1 MGNLKISELPYAS
14 KIDDGALVVLVQD
27 HANKVVTV
35 DELSQKINEKQNQ
48 IIDHI
53 WHELKHVTSIE
64 TIKPICNT
72 VASHEYRINRIEKLN
87 EKQDCQLVN
96 LTNAM
101 SEISDRQHSHRDD
114 INKLMQY
121 EPWTEVHSEDEL
133 EALSK

>member
-14 KIDDGALVVLVQD
+14 KIDDDALVTLVQD

-35 DELSQKINEKQNQ
+35 DELSRKINEKQNQ
-48 IIDHI
+48 IIDHL
-53 WHELKHVTSIE
+53 WHELKHCTSME
-64 TIKPICNT
+64 TIRTICNT
-72 VASHEYRINRIEKLN
+72 LASHEYRINRIEKLN

-121 EPWTEVHSEDEL
+121 EPWTEVNSEDEL
-133 EALSK
+133 KALSK

>member
-1 MGNLKISELPYAS
+1 MGNVKISALPYAS

-48 IIDHI
+48 IIDHL

-114 INKLMQY
+114 INRLMQY
-121 EPWTEVHSEDEL
+121 EPWAEVNSEDEL
-133 EALSK
+133 KALSK

>member
-14 KIDDGALVVLVQD
+14 KINDDALVVLVQD

-35 DELSQKINEKQNQ
+35 DELSQKINEKQNR
-48 IIDHI
+48 IIDHL
-53 WHELKHVTSIE
+53 WHELKHCTSME
-64 TIKPICNT
+64 TIRPICNT
-72 VASHEYRINRIEKLN
+72 IASHEYRINRIEKLN

-101 SEISDRQHSHRDD
+101 CEISTRQHSHHDD

-133 EALSK
+133 KALSK

>member
-35 DELSQKINEKQNQ
+35 DELSQKINEKQNH
-48 IIDHI
+48 IIDHL
-53 WHELKHVTSIE
+53 WHELKHLTSIE

-87 EKQDCQLVN
+87 GKQDCQLVN
-96 LTNAM
+96 LTNAV

>member
-1 MGNLKISELPYAS
+1 MGNVKISELPYS
-14 KIDDGALVVLVQD
+14 SRIDDDALVVLVQD

-35 DELSQKINEKQNQ
+35 DELSQKINDKQNH
-48 IIDHI
+48 IIDHL

-64 TIKPICNT
+64 TIRPICNT

-121 EPWTEVHSEDEL
+121 EPWAEVNSEDEL
-133 EALSK
+133 KALSK

>member
-1 MGNLKISELPYAS
+1 MGNVKISELPYS
-14 KIDDGALVVLVQD
+14 SRIDDDALVVLVQD

-35 DELSQKINEKQNQ
+35 DELSQKINDKQNH
-48 IIDHI
+48 IIDHL

-64 TIKPICNT
+64 TIRPICNT
-72 VASHEYRINRIEKLN
+72 VASHEYRISRIEKLN

-121 EPWTEVHSEDEL
+121 EPWTEVNSEDEL
-133 EALSK
+133 KALSK

>member
-48 IIDHI
+48 IIDHL

-121 EPWTEVHSEDEL
+121 EPWTEVNSEDEL